1 MIEALI
7 LLVLVLIAIR
17 LWQLPTR
24 ADLNAVAT
32 LLLTIESA
40 SAKSYGKL
48 ESIEAIADEIA
59 RRPL

>member
-7 LLVLVLIAIR
+7 LLVLILIAYR

-24 ADLNAVAT
+24 SDLEALAT

-48 ESIEAIADEIA
+48 ESIEAITDEIA
-59 RRPL
+59 KRPL

>member
-7 LLVLVLIAIR
+7 LLVLILIAYR

-24 ADLNAVAT
+24 ADLNAIAT
-32 LLLTIESA
+32 LLLAIEAA
-40 SAKSYGKL
+40 SAKSHGKL
-48 ESIEAIADEIA
+48 DSIEAIADEIA

>member
-7 LLVLVLIAIR
+7 LLVLVLIAYR
-17 LWQLPTR
+17 LWQLPTKS
-24 ADLNAVAT
+24 DLNAVAT
-32 LLLTIESA
+32 LLLAIESA
-40 SAKSYGKL
+40 NAKSYGKL